1 MGLVETDE
9 VFAPL
14 SAATLNLVS
23 WTGEHIIIVFLH
35 CLEGLLINLISLFR
49 IVSIPVGAVKG
60 DSILDIFIV
69 DDIEFSSFHTITTV
83 R

>member
-1 MGLVETDE
+1 MGLAETDE
-9 VFAPL
+9 VLVPL
-14 SAATLNLVS
+14 PAATLNLVS
-23 WTGEHIIIVFLH
+23 WTGEHIIIVYLH

-69 DDIEFSSFHTITTV
+69 DDIEFSLFHTITTV

>member
-1 MGLVETDE
+1 MRLVETDE

-14 SAATLNLVS
+14 PAATLNLVS

-49 IVSIPVGAVKG
+49 IVSIPVPTVEGQ
-60 DSILDIFIV
+60 SLLDIFRV
-69 DDIEFSSFHTITTV
+69 DDIEFSLFHTITTI

>member
-1 MGLVETDE
+1 MGLAETDE
-9 VFAPL
+9 VLVPL
-14 SAATLNLVS
+14 PAATLNLVS
-23 WTGEHIIIVFLH
+23 WTGEHISIVFFH
-35 CLEGLLINLISLFR
+35 CQEGLIINQICLFR

-69 DDIEFSSFHTITTV
+69 DDIEFPFFHTITTI

>member
-1 MGLVETDE
+1 MGLAETDE
-9 VFAPL
+9 VLVPL
-14 SAATLNLVS
+14 PAATLNLVI

-35 CLEGLLINLISLFR
+35 YLESFLINLICIFR
-49 IVSIPVGAVKG
+49 IISIPVGAVEG

-69 DDIEFSSFHTITTV
+69 DDIEFSFFHTITTV

>member
-9 VFAPL
+9 VLAPFP
-14 SAATLNLVS
+14 AATLNLVS

-69 DDIEFSSFHTITTV
+69 DDIEFSLFHTITTA

>member
-14 SAATLNLVS
+14 PAATLNLVS
-23 WTGEHIIIVFLH
+23 WTGEHIIIVYLH

-69 DDIEFSSFHTITTV
+69 DDIEFSFIHTIATI

>member
-1 MGLVETDE
+1 MGLAETDE
-9 VFAPL
+9 VLVPL
-14 SAATLNLVS
+14 PAATLNLVS
-23 WTGEHIIIVFLH
+23 WTGEHIIIVYLH
-35 CLEGLLINLISLFR
+35 CLEGLLINLICLFR

-69 DDIEFSSFHTITTV
+69 DDIEFSLFHTITTI

>member
-14 SAATLNLVS
+14 PAATLNLVS
-23 WTGEHIIIVFLH
+23 WTGEHIIIVYLH

-69 DDIEFSSFHTITTV
+69 DDIEFSLFHTITTI

>member
-1 MGLVETDE
+1 MGLAETDE
-9 VFAPL
+9 VLVPL
-14 SAATLNLVS
+14 PAATLNLVI

-35 CLEGLLINLISLFR
+35 YLESLLINLISLFR

-69 DDIEFSSFHTITTV
+69 DDIEISSFHTIATI

>member
-1 MGLVETDE
+1 MGLAETDE
-9 VFAPL
+9 VLVPL
-14 SAATLNLVS
+14 PVATLNLVI

-35 CLEGLLINLISLFR
+35 YLESLLINLICMSWV
-49 IVSIPVGAVKG
+49 ISIPVGAVEG

-69 DDIEFSSFHTITTV
+69 DDIEFSFFHTIATI

>member
-1 MGLVETDE
+1 MGLAETDE
-9 VFAPL
+9 VLIPL
-14 SAATLNLVS
+14 PAATLNLVS

-35 CLEGLLINLISLFR
+35 CLEGLFINLISLFR

-60 DSILDIFIV
+60 DSILDIFRV
-69 DDIEFSSFHTITTV
+69 NDIEFSSFHTITTA

>member
-1 MGLVETDE
+1 MGLAETDE
-9 VFAPL
+9 VLVPL
-14 SAATLNLVS
+14 PAATLNLVS

-69 DDIEFSSFHTITTV
+69 DDIEFSLFHTITTI

>member
-1 MGLVETDE
+1 MGLAETDE
-9 VFAPL
+9 VLVPL
-14 SAATLNLVS
+14 PVATLNLVI

-35 CLEGLLINLISLFR
+35 YLESLLINLICMSWV
-49 IVSIPVGAVKG
+49 ISIPVGTVEG

-69 DDIEFSSFHTITTV
+69 DDIEFSFFHTIATI

>member
-1 MGLVETDE
+1 MGLAETDE
-9 VFAPL
+9 VLAPL
-14 SAATLNLVS
+14 PAATLNLVS

-49 IVSIPVGAVKG
+49 IISIPVPTVEGQ
-60 DSILDIFIV
+60 SLLDIFRV
-69 DDIEFSSFHTITTV
+69 DDIEFPFFHTITTA

>member
-1 MGLVETDE
+1 MGLAETDE
-9 VFAPL
+9 VLILP
-14 SAATLNLVS
+14 SVATLNLVI

-35 CLEGLLINLISLFR
+35 YLESLLIDLICMFWV
-49 IVSIPVGAVKG
+49 ISIPVGAVKG

-69 DDIEFSSFHTITTV
+69 DDIEFSFFHTITTI

>member
-14 SAATLNLVS
+14 PAATLNLVS

-69 DDIEFSSFHTITTV
+69 DDIEISSFHTITTI

>member
-9 VFAPL
+9 VLAPL
-14 SAATLNLVS
+14 PAATLNLVS

-35 CLEGLLINLISLFR
+35 YLEGLLINLISLFR

-60 DSILDIFIV
+60 DSILNIFIV
-69 DDIEFSSFHTITTV
+69 DDI
-83 R
+83 

>member
-1 MGLVETDE
+1 MGLAETDE
-9 VFAPL
+9 VLAPL
-14 SAATLNLVS
+14 PAATLNLVS

-35 CLEGLLINLISLFR
+35 CLEGILINLISLFR

-69 DDIEFSSFHTITTV
+69 DDIEFSFFHTITTI

>member
-1 MGLVETDE
+1 MGLAETDE
-9 VFAPL
+9 VLVPL
-14 SAATLNLVS
+14 PVATLNLVI

-35 CLEGLLINLISLFR
+35 CLESLLINLICMPWV
-49 IVSIPVGAVKG
+49 ISIPVGTVEG

-69 DDIEFSSFHTITTV
+69 DDIEFSFFHTITTI